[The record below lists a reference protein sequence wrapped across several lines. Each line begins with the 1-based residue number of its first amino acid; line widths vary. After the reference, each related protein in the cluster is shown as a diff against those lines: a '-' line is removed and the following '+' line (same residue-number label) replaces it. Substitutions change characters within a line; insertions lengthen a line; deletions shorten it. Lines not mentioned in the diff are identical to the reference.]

1 MAKCTYC
8 GAENP
13 EGSKFCSECGAPLA
27 APASAAPE
35 FSAEQ
40 PTYTPPQN
48 PYGTAQFTPPA
59 QLPTGGLL
67 VWAIISIL
75 LCMIPGIVALV
86 QVLGINSAATAE
98 QQQQRLS
105 SAKTWCI
112 VATVLG
118 GLSLIA
124 NIIAVVFYG
133 ADYASRL
140 IG

>member
-1 MAKCTYC
+1 MAKCSYC

-13 EGSKFCSECGAPLA
+13 EGSKFCSECGAPMA
-27 APASAAPE
+27 APANAAPE
-35 FSAEQ
+35 FSTPQ
-40 PTYTPPQN
+40 PAYVPPEN
-48 PYGTAQFTPPA
+48 PYGAAQFNPPV

-67 VWAIISIL
+67 AWAIISIL

-105 SAKTWCI
+105 SAKTWCT

-118 GLSLIA
+118 VLSLIV
-124 NIIAVVFYG
+124 NIIAAVFYG
-133 ADYASRL
+133 ADVTARF